1 MKTLEQYIAER
12 RRLDSLASKGPWDDL
27 PASDDWRN
35 NIVNNANF
43 LRDARNEMPRVLDM
57 LERQQKALDYIAQFE
72 SHDKGLNKI
81 LLKAREAKED
91 LERMVNE

>member
-1 MKTLEQYIAER
+1 MTIQEYIAER
-12 RRLDSLASKGPWDDL
+12 RAS
-27 PASDDWRN
+27 A
-35 NIVNNANF
+35 ANLIKLGIEKTDF
-43 LRDARNEMPRVLDM
+43 QKTFEESYVEAVHYMPRVLDM